1 LISTNI
7 YYIRRFKI
15 KTAKNRDKFV
25 QQQICFVLVMRQ
37 WSNSIGP
44 TRYRLHLAHF
54 YWTWHLHS
62 IPRHASPLSL
72 TMKQPPKDITVIFHK
87 QISTAFIQ
95 FNKNVT
101 ISFNPSKAK
110 QLLQRAQPSFSLE
123 TTVFVSSILFHA
135 FSKNNRNRRRERE
148 TWDYFPTGILN
159 FRFFLRF

>member
-7 YYIRRFKI
+7 YYIGRFKI

-54 YWTWHLHS
+54 YWTWDLHS

-123 TTVFVSSILFHA
+123 TPFSSLPSYFTH
-135 FSKNNRNRRRERE
+135 SRR
-148 TWDYFPTGILN
+148 TTGIEGERDMGLLSN
-159 FRFFLRF
+159 RYS